1 MISIDKFLNL
11 VRSYDNLL
19 WGIGVIGTVVTFW
32 FQTTHKKKKNE
43 NLKQNET
50 QSQRGK
56 YDY

>member
-32 FQTTHKKKKNE
+32 FQMAHKKKKAE
-43 NLKQNET
+43 KSKQNEA
-50 QSQRGK
+50 QSQRDK

>member
-19 WGIGVIGTVVTFW
+19 WGIGVIGTVVTLW
-32 FQTTHKKKKNE
+32 FQMTHKKKKAE
-43 NLKQNET
+43 KSKQNEV
-50 QSQRGK
+50 QSQRDK

>member
-19 WGIGVIGTVVTFW
+19 WGIGVIGTVVILW
-32 FQTTHKKKKNE
+32 FQVTHKKKKAE
-43 NLKQNET
+43 KSKQNEV
-50 QSQRGK
+50 QSQRDK